1 MGGMMGTMRTGIF
14 HRALGAT
21 ALAVGVAYGVE
32 ILWQWGEIRP
42 FTGLGWHREHL
53 VTAGALAGA
62 GGLMLLTARARS
74 PLARMASALFLTLVA
89 LGAYHRHFSYTGA
102 LFTALGALDGF
113 LLGWEGRP
121 ARRALA
127 MAFALLGAGHLALLG
142 LAVASRPPT
151 LAQPKPPAG
160 THPVPDSDAF
170 ERFRRESYLAS
181 GVAPKRYFGFFDET
195 GDTAAYETVLR
206 RAVIDGVRAANEYA
220 AANGLTVRIT
230 EQEVA
235 ITFLAEGGAL
245 LLTSMTD
252 TIDRVHPVYGIG
264 LDNYREGLDDYP
276 PLAASLDHALG
287 SRLGRLTLDLGGRR
301 VLLRPMTYREAI
313 AGTILMY
320 LHQKARTDRLL
331 ASAGRPALATMS
343 LPAQFVT
350 TSLVYNS
357 GILFAPERI
366 DDILAFRTGRYL
378 DEVNRLNA
386 GKRPRLPV
394 YPPAEAKARLDA
406 GEPYPR
412 QLTSWSAVYHVLQR
426 YGAWVGVSR
435 LATVFDGNGAFR
447 ERR

>member
-1 MGGMMGTMRTGIF
+1 M
-14 HRALGAT
+14 
-21 ALAVGVAYGVE
+21 GVAYGVDVFR
-32 ILWQWGEIRP
+32 QWGAIRP
-42 FTGLGWHREHL
+42 FTYFGWHREHL
-53 VTAGALAGA
+53 VAAGALAAAGA
-62 GGLMLLTARARS
+62 LMLLSARARH
-74 PLARMASALFLTLVA
+74 PLARTASALFLTLVA
-89 LGAYHRHFSYTGA
+89 FVAYQRHFSYTGA
-102 LFTALGALDGF
+102 LFTALGALDG
-113 LLGWEGRP
+113 LLLAWAERP

-127 MAFALLGAGHLALLG
+127 LTFAVIGAGHFALLALAI
-142 LAVASRPPT
+142 ASRPPA
-151 LAQPKPPAG
+151 LAQPQPAPG
-160 THPVPDSDAF
+160 TRAVPDSDSF
-170 ERFRRESYLAS
+170 ERFRREGYLAS

-206 RAVIDGVRAANEYA
+206 RSVIDGVRLANDYA
-220 AANGLTVRIT
+220 AAKGLTVRIT

-252 TIDRVHPVYGIG
+252 AVERVHPVYGIG

-276 PLAASLDHALG
+276 PLAASLDQALG
-287 SRLGRLTLDLGGRR
+287 SRLEDLTLDLGGWRI
-301 VLLRPMTYREAI
+301 LLRPMTFREAI

-331 ASAGRPALATMS
+331 AAAGRPALATMS

-350 TSLVYNS
+350 ASLVYNS
-357 GILFAPERI
+357 GILFAPERVE
-366 DDILAFRTGRYL
+366 DILAFRTGAYL

-394 YPPAEAKARLDA
+394 YPPADAKARLDA

-412 QLTSWSAVYHVLQR
+412 QLTSWNAVYHVLQR

-435 LATVFDGNGAFR
+435 FAAVFDANGAFR

>member
-1 MGGMMGTMRTGIF
+1 METMRTGVF
-14 HRALGAT
+14 HRALGTA

-32 ILWQWGEIRP
+32 VLWQWGETRP
-42 FTGLGWHREHL
+42 FTFLGWHREHL
-53 VTAGALAGA
+53 VTAGALSVAGA
-62 GGLMLLTARARS
+62 LMLPAGWARR
-74 PLARMASALFLTLVA
+74 PLARTASALFLTLVA
-89 LGAYHRHFSYTGA
+89 LVAYQRHFSYTGA
-102 LFTALGALDGF
+102 LFTALGALDG
-113 LLGWEGRP
+113 LLLAWEERP

-127 MAFALLGAGHLALLG
+127 MIFAVLGAGHLALLA
-142 LAVASRPPT
+142 LAITSRPPA
-151 LAQPKPPAG
+151 LAQPEPPPG
-160 THPVPDSDAF
+160 THAVSDSDGF
-170 ERFRRESYLAS
+170 EGFRRQSYLAS
-181 GVAPKRYFGFFDET
+181 GVAPKRYFGFFGET

-206 RAVIDGVRAANEYA
+206 RAVIDGVRLANEYA
-220 AANGLTVRIT
+220 AVKGLTVRIT

-252 TIDRVHPVYGIG
+252 TIERVHPVYGIG
-264 LDNYREGLDDYP
+264 LDNYRDGLDDYP
-276 PLAASLDHALG
+276 ALAASLDHALG
-287 SRLGRLTLDLGGRR
+287 SRLERLTLDLGGWRI
-301 VLLRPMTYREAI
+301 LLRPMTYREAV

-320 LHQKARTDRLL
+320 LHQKERTDRLL
-331 ASAGRPALATMS
+331 AAAGRPSLATMP

-357 GILFAPERI
+357 GILFAPERV
-366 DDILAFRTGRYL
+366 DDILAFRAGPYL

-394 YPPAEAKARLDA
+394 YPPAEAKMRLDA

-412 QLTSWSAVYHVLQR
+412 QLTSWNAVYHVLQR

-435 LATVFDGNGAFR
+435 FAMVFDGNGAFR

>member
-1 MGGMMGTMRTGIF
+1 
-14 HRALGAT
+14 
-21 ALAVGVAYGVE
+21 
-32 ILWQWGEIRP
+32 
-42 FTGLGWHREHL
+42 
-53 VTAGALAGA
+53 
-62 GGLMLLTARARS
+62 
-74 PLARMASALFLTLVA
+74 
-89 LGAYHRHFSYTGA
+89 
-102 LFTALGALDGF
+102 
-113 LLGWEGRP
+113 
-121 ARRALA
+121 
-127 MAFALLGAGHLALLG
+127 
-142 LAVASRPPT
+142 
-151 LAQPKPPAG
+151 
-160 THPVPDSDAF
+160 
-170 ERFRRESYLAS
+170 
-181 GVAPKRYFGFFDET
+181 
-195 GDTAAYETVLR
+195 
-206 RAVIDGVRAANEYA
+206 
-220 AANGLTVRIT
+220 
-230 EQEVA
+230 
-235 ITFLAEGGAL
+235 
-245 LLTSMTD
+245 
-252 TIDRVHPVYGIG
+252 
-264 LDNYREGLDDYP
+264 
-276 PLAASLDHALG
+276 
-287 SRLGRLTLDLGGRR
+287 
-301 VLLRPMTYREAI
+301 
-313 AGTILMY
+313 MY

>member
-1 MGGMMGTMRTGIF
+1 MRTRIF

-32 ILWQWGEIRP
+32 ILRQWSEIRP

-53 VTAGALAGA
+53 ATAGALAAAGA
-62 GGLMLLTARARS
+62 LMLLTGRARS
-74 PLARMASALFLTLVA
+74 PLVRMASALFLTVVA

-102 LFTALGALDGF
+102 LFAALGALDGF
-113 LLGWEGRP
+113 FLAWAERP

-127 MAFALLGAGHLALLG
+127 FGFAVLGAGHLALIA

-151 LAQPKPPAG
+151 LAQPAPPPG
-160 THPVPDSDAF
+160 TRAVPDSDGF

-206 RAVIDGVRAANEYA
+206 RAVIDGVRLANEYA
-220 AANGLTVRIT
+220 ARKGLTVRIT

-245 LLTSMTD
+245 MLTSMTD
-252 TIDRVHPVYGIG
+252 AVERVHPVYGIG

-276 PLAASLDHALG
+276 SLAASLDDALG
-287 SRLGRLTLDLGGRR
+287 SRLERLTLDLGGRR
-301 VLLRPMTYREAI
+301 ILLRPMTFREAL

-331 ASAGRPALATMS
+331 VAAGRPALATMS

-350 TSLVYNS
+350 ASLVYNS
-357 GILFAPERI
+357 GILFAPERV
-366 DDILAFRTGRYL
+366 DDILAFRTGPYL

-386 GKRPRLPV
+386 GKRPRLPL

-412 QLTSWSAVYHVLQR
+412 QLTSWNAVYHVLQR

-435 LATVFDGNGAFR
+435 FATVFDANGAFR

>member
-1 MGGMMGTMRTGIF
+1 MGGMMGTIRTGIF
-14 HRALGAT
+14 HRALGGAG
-21 ALAVGVAYGVE
+21 LAAGVAYGVQ

-62 GGLMLLTARARS
+62 GAVMLLTARGRS

-89 LGAYHRHFSYTGA
+89 FGAYHRHFSYTGA
-102 LFTALGALDGF
+102 LFAALGALDGF
-113 LLGWEGRP
+113 LLAWAARP

-127 MAFALLGAGHLALLG
+127 VAFALLGAGHLALLG
-142 LAVASRPPT
+142 LGVASRPPA
-151 LAQPKPPAG
+151 LAQPKPPPGARA
-160 THPVPDSDAF
+160 VPDSDGF
-170 ERFRRESYLAS
+170 ERFRRESYVAS

-195 GDTAAYETVLR
+195 GDTAAHETVLR
-206 RAVIDGVRAANEYA
+206 RAVIDGVRVANEFA
-220 AANGLTVRIT
+220 AANGLKVRIT

-245 LLTSMTD
+245 MLTSMTD
-252 TIDRVHPVYGIG
+252 GLDRVHPVYGIG

-276 PLAASLDHALG
+276 SLAASLDQALG
-287 SRLGRLTLDLGGRR
+287 SRLERLTLDLGGRR
-301 VLLRPMTYREAI
+301 ILLRPMTFREAI

-331 ASAGRPALATMS
+331 AAAGRPALSTMS

-350 TSLVYNS
+350 ASLVYNS
-357 GILFAPERI
+357 GILFATERI
-366 DDILAFRTGRYL
+366 DDILTFRTGPYL

-394 YPPAEAKARLDA
+394 YPPAEATARLDG

-412 QLTSWSAVYHVLQR
+412 QLTSWNAVYHVLQR
-426 YGAWVGVSR
+426 YGAWVGASR
-435 LATVFDGNGAFR
+435 FAMVFDADGAFR